1 MIWLMS
7 KAKKGGAYAA
17 RFLAERE
24 DGMADFP
31 IDRVPL
37 LLSDLTAKQVWP
49 APPGTVR
56 VRLKT
61 RL

>member
-24 DGMADFP
+24 DVMADFP

-49 APPGTVR
+49 APPGTV
-56 VRLKT
+56 
-61 RL
+61 